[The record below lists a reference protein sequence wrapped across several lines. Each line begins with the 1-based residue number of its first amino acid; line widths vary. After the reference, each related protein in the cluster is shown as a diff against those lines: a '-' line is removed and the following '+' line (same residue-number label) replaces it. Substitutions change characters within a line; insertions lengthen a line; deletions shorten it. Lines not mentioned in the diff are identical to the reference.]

1 MQKRLAERDITC
13 ELTEAGCDWLVNEG
27 FNVTYGARPLR
38 RAIQRH
44 LENQL
49 SRGVLSGEFKEGN
62 HIIADVNEAG
72 DGLALRVADG
82 AGAEA
87 EREMAGVV

>member
-1 MQKRLAERDITC
+1 MK
-13 ELTEAGCDWLVNEG
+13 EG
-27 FNVTYGARPLR
+27 FNVSYGARPLR

-49 SRGVLSGEFKEGN
+49 SRGVLAGEFNEHD

-72 DGLALRVADG
+72 DGLALRVRDG
-82 AGAEA
+82 VAP
-87 EREMAGVV
+87 EREEELVGVGVRLRPNRF